1 MKTPFS
7 GVTKDRRLHD
17 FSTINRQ
24 LRRCHAISG
33 IKIVFSVSTCWSKL
47 QSERLKRENPAMVYS
62 LEELDD
68 LALIHITRFLD
79 PEDIVRLGLTCRRIH
94 SLMPRIIP
102 TTEEWKGK
110 DFFVSGPYIC
120 PNELYFDGPVL
131 SGSVK
136 KLVMSVLWKDQGYG
150 NKKGE
155 IFVKLMRPEAG
166 CSPTTPSLEDE
177 QIIEIAERRR
187 LFGIAEHYW
196 KREHTVISDHPVV
209 SKARPGDFYRFMRYV
224 GGGGGHELIVRN
236 FRVVVTG
243 FRIIYH
249 KKDT

>member
-1 MKTPFS
+1 M
-7 GVTKDRRLHD
+7 
-17 FSTINRQ
+17 
-24 LRRCHAISG
+24 
-33 IKIVFSVSTCWSKL
+33 
-47 QSERLKRENPAMVYS
+47 EYS

-79 PEDIVRLGLTCRRIH
+79 PEDIVRLGRTSRRIH
-94 SLMPRIIP
+94 SLMPQIIP
-102 TTEEWKGK
+102 TNEEWKGK

-136 KLVMSVLWKDQGYG
+136 KLAMSVRWKDQGYG

-155 IFVKLMRPEAG
+155 IFVKLMRPKAG
-166 CSPTTPSLEDE
+166 CSDPTPPSTSRPLEDE
-177 QIIEIAERRR
+177 QIIEIAERRQ

-196 KREHTVISDHPVV
+196 KREHTVICDHPVV

-224 GGGGGHELIVRN
+224 GGGGGHELKVRN

-249 KKDT
+249 

>member
-1 MKTPFS
+1 M
-7 GVTKDRRLHD
+7 
-17 FSTINRQ
+17 
-24 LRRCHAISG
+24 
-33 IKIVFSVSTCWSKL
+33 
-47 QSERLKRENPAMVYS
+47 EYS
-62 LEELDD
+62 LELLDD

-79 PEDIVRLGLTCRRIH
+79 PEDIVRLGRTSRRIH
-94 SLMPRIIP
+94 SLMPQIIP
-102 TTEEWKGK
+102 TNEEWKGK

-136 KLVMSVLWKDQGYG
+136 KLAMSVLWKDQGWG

-166 CSPTTPSLEDE
+166 CSDPTQPSTSRPLEDE
-177 QIIEIAERRR
+177 QIIEIAQRRQ

-224 GGGGGHELIVRN
+224 GGGGGHELKVRN

-249 KKDT
+249 